1 MEASD
6 AVQLYDAPL
15 SELASKAD
23 SARRCGVGDSLEIC
37 AIVNA
42 RSGSCSEDCAFCAQ
56 SVHHDADIE
65 EHSLMDVDNILE
77 AARRAS
83 KDGSERFGIVT
94 SGRCLDDGEVSQVAR
109 AAESI
114 RDELDMGVCASLGGL
129 DSDQFATLH
138 DAGVT
143 RYNHNIETAPG
154 HFEEVVTS
162 HSVEQRIKTVKCAAE
177 AGLSV
182 CCGGILGMGETRL
195 QRCEMA
201 DTLSDMPIDSVP
213 VNVLLPLP
221 GTALEDGK
229 PPAAAE
235 VLKTIAIWRL
245 MMPEKNIKLAAGR
258 EEVLGDF
265 QGMAFMGGANGLIM
279 GDYLTQP
286 GRSPECDREL
296 VEEVRHAWKN

>member
-1 MEASD
+1 MEPSD
-6 AVQLYDAPL
+6 AVQLFDAPL

-23 SARRCGVGDSLEIC
+23 SARRCGVGNTLEIC

-42 RSGSCSEDCAFCAQ
+42 RSGRCTEDCAFCAQ
-56 SVHHDADIE
+56 SVHHDTGVDAYPLMNADAI
-65 EHSLMDVDNILE
+65 VE
-77 AARRAS
+77 AARRAGE
-83 KDGSERFGIVT
+83 DGSERFGIVT
-94 SGRCLDDGEVSQVAR
+94 SGRCLEDGEVGEVAE
-109 AAESI
+109 AAETI
-114 RDELDMGVCASLGGL
+114 QEELEMGVCASLGGL
-129 DSDQFATLH
+129 SAGQFATLR

-154 HFEEVVTS
+154 HFEDIVST
-162 HSVEQRIKTVKCAAE
+162 HSFQQRIETVECAAE

-201 DTLSDMPIDSVP
+201 AALSELPVDSVP
-213 VNVLLPLP
+213 VNVLLPVA
-221 GTALEDGK
+221 GTALEDTEP
-229 PPAAAE
+229 PPAAE
-235 VLKTIAIWRL
+235 LLKTIAIWRL

-265 QGMAFMGGANGLIM
+265 QGMAFMAGANGFIM

-286 GRSPECDREL
+286 GRSAERDREL
-296 VEEVRHAWKN
+296 AEEVQHAWRN

>member
-1 MEASD
+1 MEPSD

-42 RSGSCSEDCAFCAQ
+42 RSGHCSEDCAFCAQ
-56 SVHHDADIE
+56 SVHHDTDVDE
-65 EHSLMDVDNILE
+65 YPLMDADDIVE
-77 AARRAS
+77 AARRAGE
-83 KDGSERFGIVT
+83 DGSERFGIVT
-94 SGRCLDDGEVSQVAR
+94 SEPCLRDGDIDDVAE
-109 AAESI
+109 AAERI
-114 RDELDMGVCASLGGL
+114 REDLEMDVCASLGGL
-129 DSDQFATLH
+129 DADQFALLR

-154 HFEEVVTS
+154 HFDEIVSS
-162 HSVEQRIKTVKCAAE
+162 HAFEQRVETVERAAD

-182 CCGGILGMGETRL
+182 CCGGILGMGETRM
-195 QRCEMA
+195 QRCRMA
-201 DTLSDMPIDSVP
+201 AALSELPTDSVP
-213 VNVLLPLP
+213 VNVLLPVP
-221 GTALEDGK
+221 GTPFEDSE
-229 PPAAAE
+229 PPRAAE

-265 QGMAFMGGANGLIM
+265 QGMAFMGGANGFIM

-286 GRSPECDREL
+286 GRSAERDRDL
-296 VEEVRHAWKN
+296 AEEVRHAWKS

>member
-23 SARRCGVGDSLEIC
+23 SARRCGTGDSLEIC

-42 RSGSCSEDCAFCAQ
+42 RSGRCSEDCAFCAQ

-65 EHSLMDVDNILE
+65 EYSMMDEGDIVE
-77 AARRAS
+77 AARRAGQ
-83 KDGSERFGIVT
+83 DGSERFGIVT
-94 SGRCLDDGEVSQVAR
+94 SGRCLHDGEVSQVAR
-109 AAESI
+109 AAEKI

-129 DSDQFATLH
+129 DFDQFSTLH

-154 HFEEVVTS
+154 HFDELVST
-162 HSVEQRIKTVKCAAE
+162 HSLEQRRETVERAAE

-182 CCGGILGMGETRL
+182 CCGGIIGMGETRL

-201 DTLSDMPIDSVP
+201 ATLINMPIDSVP
-213 VNVLLPLP
+213 VNVLLPVP
-221 GTALEDGK
+221 GTALEDSE

-235 VLKTIAIWRL
+235 VLKTISIWRL

-286 GRSPECDREL
+286 GRSAERDREL